1 MENKKKRNIIVF
13 FIVMVIAMTLFDMI
27 MAKLYPTIA
36 SMIIYGKYGRQ
47 VIVEGVCAILI
58 LIVLLLFKN
67 SYVFTE
73 KKQGFLKSLLVGGY
87 ITVFSTFMLAG
98 SLTEVIGNI
107 NILDLGSLA
116 LYCLLIGIFEEFLC
130 RGWIQN
136 EFIERFANNRK
147 QIIVSILLSSLI
159 FGGMHISN
167 IWIAGQSVLETMSQI
182 IQATG
187 MGFLL
192 GAIYFRTK
200 NIWSVVFLH
209 GFWDFA
215 LFVGE
220 LNTIK
225 ACSQGATST
234 EYKLAVL
241 TVAVLMALMYITI
254 GLYVIRKH
262 KTQGLIKE
270 ETLTEEE
277 LIKSKKSN
285 GKYIFTAIVLFS
297 VAINV
302 PYPEIKETC
311 YEYKEQELYYQEI
324 TYPVYTEYTISEND
338 INIKLSLDKNNQL
351 IIENLDTK
359 EKVSFDDKIVD
370 SFIVIKNN
378 DKYNIMIVAFN
389 EYGTDTEVY
398 YTEYINISE
407 ITNTKEY
414 LTNIIN
420 SIKYIDKAP
429 TVDKLGYIN
438 SQNTN
443 YIIIDTYDKNQ
454 LVYYNNDL
462 YVLNRTTIIEESS
475 KEENSVVEQE
485 EQIQQEENPIEVQPE
500 ESNNQEQIKQE
511 Q

>member
-1 MENKKKRNIIVF
+1 MENKKKRNIIIF

-27 MAKLYPTIA
+27 MTKLYPTIA

-47 VIVEGVCAILI
+47 VIIEGVCAILI

-87 ITVFSTFMLAG
+87 ITVFSTFMLIG
-98 SLTEVIGNI
+98 SLSEVLGNI

-167 IWIAGQSVLETMSQI
+167 IWIGGQSVLETMSQI

-225 ACSQGATST
+225 ACSQGST
-234 EYKLAVL
+234 PIEYKIAVLAVA
-241 TVAVLMALMYITI
+241 TLMALMYITI

-270 ETLTEEE
+270 ETLTEEDI
-277 LIKSKKSN
+277 IKSKKSN
-285 GKYIFTAIVLFS
+285 GKYIFVAIVLFS
-297 VAINV
+297 TAINI

-311 YEYKEQELYYQEI
+311 YEYKEQKLYYQEI

-338 INIKLSLDKNNQL
+338 TNIKLSLDKNNQL

-359 EKVSFDDKIVD
+359 ERVSFEDKIVD

-378 DKYNIMIVAFN
+378 NKYNIMIVAFN

-414 LTNIIN
+414 LTSIID
-420 SIKYIDKAP
+420 SFKYIDKAP

-454 LVYYNNDL
+454 LVYYDNDL
-462 YVLNRTTIIEESS
+462 YVLNRTTNTGESS
-475 KEENSVVEQE
+475 KEEDNIINKE
-485 EQIQQEENPIEVQPE
+485 EPIQQEENNNIEQPE
-500 ESNNQEQIKQE
+500 EQNNQEQIKQE